1 MFRRIFLNLI
11 RRPFWTIQR
20 VLLFAVLFGFFAMT
34 FFMDDITSFVSRE
47 YLAGVDMN
55 VSVGSYLQQ
64 GTYKASYN
72 GSFKDYRNLVNEYIG
87 IYDKLKQC
95 PGVSYAGM
103 DVQTNY
109 QDAFYIKEKDR
120 MGLAVIVDSV
130 RYLESFITY
139 ARESNYFGMSIT
151 VYGSSDNFYHR
162 FETVEED
169 VPMENYMPT
178 LPVAEQSDVQ
188 FISCND
194 YYCFIYGTGDT
205 VPQRM
210 RFGTEKL
217 TDGRAFTRE
226 EIENGS
232 MVCYIPERYVWFD
245 KSLADDGYKLYKA
258 GDELNLA
265 AYLFDYDGNLI
276 DELDYTFTII
286 GTYKIADHG
295 DLAHIYIP
303 QKTLLRMHDEA
314 YNYYAANGRHYFDL
328 SKATNIYSPT
338 VMTFTLNSLD
348 DLNSFIETIESLPQ
362 YQSGEL
368 MYYAAVS
375 DVADVYSGLISFA
388 NSLGSIMYIF
398 AVLVVIIAA
407 MMAVLDAF
415 YRRREIALLQS
426 LGESASSV
434 TLQLLFEN
442 LILMGVSNAVAIP
455 LALIISKSVIPRL
468 ISYIPSIGN
477 TAGQMPGVEYAK
489 VPEIDISAI
498 TDSITVSTQQV
509 LLSIVLIVIALAACA
524 AAASLFAKRFSSRRL
539 LNDR

>member
-1 MFRRIFLNLI
+1 MGRRIWLNII
-11 RRPFWTIQR
+11 RRSFWTIQR
-20 VLLFAVLFGFFAMT
+20 VLLFVVLFGFFAMA
-34 FFMDDITSFVSRE
+34 FFMDGIANHVSKE
-47 YLAGVDMN
+47 YLSGVDMN

-64 GTYKASYN
+64 DRYKILYSGN
-72 GSFKDYRNLVNEYIG
+72 FQDYRRSVNEYVD

-205 VPQRM
+205 VPQRI
-210 RFGTEKL
+210 RFGTEEL
-217 TDGRAFTRE
+217 TDGRSFTPE

-232 MVCYIPERYVWFD
+232 MVCYIPERLVWFD
-245 KSLADDGYKLYKA
+245 RSLADDGYKIYKV

-314 YNYYAANGRHYFDL
+314 YDYYAANGRHYFDL
-328 SKATNIYSPT
+328 VKATNTYSPT
-338 VMTFTLNSLD
+338 AMTFTLNSVD
-348 DLNSFIETIESLPQ
+348 DLNSFIETIEALPQ

-375 DVADVYSGLISFA
+375 DVAEVYSGLMSVADSF
-388 NSLGSIMYIF
+388 SSIMYVF
-398 AVLVVIIAA
+398 AALVVVIAT

-434 TLQLLFEN
+434 TLQFVLEN
-442 LILMGVSNAVAIP
+442 FIIMAISNAVAIP
-455 LALIISKSVIPRL
+455 LALAFSRSAAPRL
-468 ISYIPSIGN
+468 ISYIPSAGN
-477 TAGQMPGVEYAK
+477 AAGQLPGAQYAK
-489 VPEIDISAI
+489 VPEIDTAAI
-498 TDSITVSTQQV
+498 VDSISVSAQQV
-509 LLSIVLIVIALAACA
+509 WLSIALIVIALAACA
-524 AAASLFAKRFSSRRL
+524 VAASLFAKRFSSRRF